1 MGLLY
6 GFPNQQT
13 SFKSS
18 FQTIADVRAL
28 VLRVEMAEKGIEEL
42 IAKSIVTNDVN
53 RLFDVINEASA
64 EIAVM
69 RLELT
74 DIDEKLKSQR
84 ETYAYERYSLVLLA
98 STIIKKARSFIFY

>member
-1 MGLLY
+1 
-6 GFPNQQT
+6 
-13 SFKSS
+13 
-18 FQTIADVRAL
+18 
-28 VLRVEMAEKGIEEL
+28 MAEKGIEEL

-74 DIDEKLKSQR
+74 DIDEKLIAQR
-84 ETYAYERYSLVLLA
+84 ETYAYERLA
-98 STIIKKARSFIFY
+98 SNLIKKFIKIIFFI

>member
-1 MGLLY
+1 
-6 GFPNQQT
+6 
-13 SFKSS
+13 
-18 FQTIADVRAL
+18 
-28 VLRVEMAEKGIEEL
+28 MAEKGIEEL

-74 DIDEKLKSQR
+74 DIDEKLIAQR
-84 ETYAYERYSLVLLA
+84 ETYAYERLA
-98 STIIKKARSFIFY
+98 STLIKKLRSYLLLVKHFSDKHKETL

>member
-1 MGLLY
+1 
-6 GFPNQQT
+6 
-13 SFKSS
+13 
-18 FQTIADVRAL
+18 
-28 VLRVEMAEKGIEEL
+28 MAEKGIEEL

-74 DIDEKLKSQR
+74 DIDEKLIAQR
-84 ETYAYERYSLVLLA
+84 ETYAYERYRVVLIASSLIEI
-98 STIIKKARSFIFY
+98 SGHFFYFKNIFKTNTRKPCEECCKTN

>member
-1 MGLLY
+1 
-6 GFPNQQT
+6 
-13 SFKSS
+13 
-18 FQTIADVRAL
+18 
-28 VLRVEMAEKGIEEL
+28 MAEKGIEEL

-84 ETYAYERYSLVLLA
+84 ETYAYERYRLVLLA
-98 STIIKKARSFIFY
+98 LTIIKKSWPFIFYLKKI

>member
-1 MGLLY
+1 ML
-6 GFPNQQT
+6 F
-13 SFKSS
+13 

-74 DIDEKLKSQR
+74 DIDEKLIAQR
-84 ETYAYERYSLVLLA
+84 ETYAYERYRVVLIASSLIECWALN
-98 STIIKKARSFIFY
+98 